1 MSDKVLVTYASK
13 HGATAEIAE
22 KIGEVLRE
30 NGLDVDVKT
39 VKTVKSAAGYGAVVL
54 GSASYYGRW
63 RGDAVKFL
71 KANATQLAG
80 MPTWLFMSGPTGK
93 GDPREL
99 LKGVLYPASLQPVI
113 DTIKPREV
121 TAFHGDSS
129 SDRFGGW
136 ERWILRRVG
145 ADAADFRDWDMITAW
160 ANKIAADLKTKSGK
174 K

>member
-1 MSDKVLVTYASK
+1 MQNTVLVTYASK

-22 KIGEVLRE
+22 KIGVTLKESGIDVAVMPVKEVKDPTPYR
-30 NGLDVDVKT
+30 
-39 VKTVKSAAGYGAVVL
+39 AVVL

-71 KANATQLAG
+71 KAHAALLAG

-93 GDPREL
+93 GNPGEL
-99 LKGVLYPASLQPVI
+99 LKGVLYPASLQLVI

-121 TAFHGDSS
+121 TAFHGDTSPEH
-129 SDRFGGW
+129 FGGW

-145 ADAADFRDWDMITAW
+145 SDAADFRDWDMIKAW
-160 ANKIAADLKTKSGK
+160 AQGIADELKMETE
-174 K
+174 